1 MKFETL
7 RHCCIHSH
15 AKPCENISGQGGGER
30 KSGVAKQRARPGQG
44 GGKRADNADKQDR
57 QTDRQT
63 RARLGQGGAAY
74 KLRQGGKEST
84 RRGHSKEATAFAS
97 VARGRKGGKRRTQ
110 SWQAWLETGFAS
122 AAMG

>member
-57 QTDRQT
+57 PGQDLDKA
-63 RARLGQGGAAY
+63 ARPTSSDKAEKKAHGAA
-74 KLRQGGKEST
+74 T
-84 RRGHSKEATAFAS
+84 ARRPQRSQALPGDGRG
-97 VARGRKGGKRRTQ
+97 ARGGHKVGKH
-110 SWQAWLETGFAS
+110 G
-122 AAMG
+122 